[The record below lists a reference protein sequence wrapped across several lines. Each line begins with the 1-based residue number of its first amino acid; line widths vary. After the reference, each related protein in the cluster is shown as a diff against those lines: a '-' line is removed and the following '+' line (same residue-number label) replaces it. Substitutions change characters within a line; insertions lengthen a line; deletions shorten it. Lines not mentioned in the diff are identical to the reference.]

1 MKWTRRVEFTIRSRL
16 LPDSAPGDA
25 LLYSIFGDI
34 HGNLEALKN
43 VLDHCK
49 KEGVEK
55 YLCLGDI
62 VGYGANPD
70 ECCDIVREMGCPV
83 VAGNH
88 DWAVCGKLSI
98 EFFNTYAKQAV
109 YWTRDNIKDVNMQFL
124 RELPLVHEVNE
135 DITLVH
141 GSLNFPDLFDYIQT
155 SQDARLSLDKLRTRV
170 CFLGHSHVPVT
181 FFSGPMVSYSMSY
194 EINLKGFE
202 KALVNV
208 GSVGQPRD
216 ENPKACFAI
225 YDTENEVVKIT
236 RLEYDVEAT
245 GRKIL
250 DAGLP
255 EILAERLKFGR

>member
-1 MKWTRRVEFTIRSRL
+1 VKYAV
-16 LPDSAPGDA
+16 
-25 LLYSIFGDI
+25 FGDV
-34 HGNLEALKN
+34 HANLEALTA
-43 VLDHCK
+43 VLADCRAQ
-49 KEGVEK
+49 GAEK

-62 VGYGANPD
+62 VGYGANPK
-70 ECCDIVREMGCPV
+70 ECLDIVMDLRCPI

-98 EFFNTYAKQAV
+98 EFFNTYARHAV
-109 YWTRDNIKDVNMQFL
+109 TWTRDQLARKYIDTL
-124 RELPLVHEVNE
+124 ASWDLIIEVNT

-155 SQDARLSLDKLRTRV
+155 SQDARLSLDKLKTRV

-181 FFSGPMVSYSMSY
+181 FFSGPMVSYTMSY
-194 EINLKGFE
+194 DIDLNGFD

-216 ENPKACFAI
+216 ENPMSSYAI
-225 YDTENEVVKIT
+225 YDDATGKVTIRRVA
-236 RLEYDVEAT
+236 YDIEAA

-255 EILAERLKFGR
+255 DILAERLKYGR

>member
-1 MKWTRRVEFTIRSRL
+1 MRY
-16 LPDSAPGDA
+16 A
-25 LLYSIFGDI
+25 IFGDI
-34 HGNLEALKN
+34 HGNLEALEK
-43 VLDHCK
+43 VFAHCK
-49 KEGVEK
+49 EQGVDR

-70 ECCDIVREMGCPV
+70 QCCDLVREMGCPT

-109 YWTRDNIKDVNMQFL
+109 YWTRDTLKEVNMQFL
-124 RELPLVHEVNE
+124 RELPLVQEIDEN
-135 DITLVH
+135 ITLVH

-155 SQDARLSLDKLRTRV
+155 SQDARLSLEKLRTRV

-216 ENPKACFAI
+216 ENPKSCFAI
-225 YDTENEVVKIT
+225 YDSEKELVKIV
-236 RLEYDVEAT
+236 RIEYDIETA
-245 GRKIL
+245 GKKIL

>member
-1 MKWTRRVEFTIRSRL
+1 M
-16 LPDSAPGDA
+16 PA
-25 LLYSIFGDI
+25 LCLTTLGAAVRYAIFGDI
-34 HGNLEALKN
+34 HANLEALN
-43 VLDHCK
+43 SVLDYAK
-49 KEGVEK
+49 KQGAEK
-55 YLCLGDI
+55 FLCLGDI
-62 VGYGANPD
+62 VGYGANPQ
-70 ECCDIVREMGCPV
+70 ECCDMVRTMKIPV

-109 YWTRDNIKDVNMQFL
+109 YWTRDNLSEENMQFL
-124 RELPLVHEVNE
+124 KDLPLIQEVNE
-135 DITLVH
+135 EITLVH

-155 SQDARLSLDKLRTRV
+155 SQDARLSLEKLHTRV

-216 ENPKACFAI
+216 ENPKSSFAI
-225 YDTENEVVKIT
+225 YDSEKEQVKIH
-236 RLEYDVEAT
+236 RVEYDIETTA
-245 GRKIL
+245 RKIL

-255 EILAERLKFGR
+255 EILAERLKYGR

>member
-1 MKWTRRVEFTIRSRL
+1 MRY
-16 LPDSAPGDA
+16 A
-25 LLYSIFGDI
+25 IFGDI
-34 HGNLEALKN
+34 HGNLEALET
-43 VLDHCK
+43 VLSHCK
-49 KEGVEK
+49 KESVDR

-70 ECCDIVREMGCPV
+70 QCCDIVREMGCPT

-109 YWTRDNIKDVNMQFL
+109 YWTRDNIKEENMTFL
-124 RELPLVHEVNE
+124 RELPLVHEVND

-155 SQDARLSLDKLRTRV
+155 SQDARLSLEKLRTRV

-216 ENPKACFAI
+216 ENPKSCFAI
-225 YDTENEVVKIT
+225 YDSEKEMVKIT
-236 RLEYDVEAT
+236 RLEYDIEAT

>member
-1 MKWTRRVEFTIRSRL
+1 VRY
-16 LPDSAPGDA
+16 A
-25 LLYSIFGDI
+25 IFGDV
-34 HGNLEALKN
+34 HGNLEALN
-43 VLDHCK
+43 EVLKECEQ
-49 KEGVEK
+49 EGVDR

-62 VGYGANPD
+62 VGYGANPK
-70 ECCDIVREMGCPV
+70 ECLDIVRDLGCPV

-98 EFFNTYAKQAV
+98 EFFNAYARQAV
-109 YWTRDNIKDVNMQFL
+109 IWTQEVLGQKHIDQMNEWELVVQVND
-124 RELPLVHEVNE
+124 

-141 GSLNFPDLFDYIQT
+141 GSLNFPELFDYIQT
-155 SQDARLSLDKLRTRV
+155 SQDARMSLDRLKTRV

-181 FFSGPMVSYSMSY
+181 FFSGPIVSYTMSY
-194 EINLKGFE
+194 DIDLTGFE

-216 ENPKACFAI
+216 ENPHASYAI
-225 YDTENEVVKIT
+225 YDESDGRVQIRRVP
-236 RLEYDVEAT
+236 YDIEAA

-255 EILAERLKFGR
+255 EILAERLKYGR

>member
-1 MKWTRRVEFTIRSRL
+1 LRY
-16 LPDSAPGDA
+16 A
-25 LLYSIFGDI
+25 IFGDI
-34 HGNLEALKN
+34 HANLEALTA
-43 VLDHCK
+43 VMDFCK
-49 KEGVEK
+49 KQNIDR

-70 ECCDIVREMGCPV
+70 ECCDMVRKLGIPV

-109 YWTRDNIKDVNMQFL
+109 YWTREQLSEENMNFL
-124 RELPLVHEVNE
+124 RELPLVNEINE
-135 DITLVH
+135 DVTLVH

-155 SQDARLSLDKLRTRV
+155 SQDARLSLDKLKTRV

-202 KALVNV
+202 KVLCNV

-216 ENPKACFAI
+216 ENPKSSFAI
-225 YDTENEVVKIT
+225 YDSEKEQVKIH
-236 RLEYDVEAT
+236 RVEYDIEGA

-255 EILAERLKFGR
+255 EILAERLKYGR

>member
-1 MKWTRRVEFTIRSRL
+1 MRY
-16 LPDSAPGDA
+16 A
-25 LLYSIFGDI
+25 IFGDI
-34 HGNLEALKN
+34 HANLEALTA
-43 VLDHCK
+43 VLDFCK
-49 KEGVEK
+49 GQSIDR

-70 ECCDIVREMGCPV
+70 ECCSKVREMGIPV

-109 YWTRDNIKDVNMQFL
+109 YWTRDNLCDENMAFL
-124 RELPLVHEVNE
+124 RELPLIQEIDPEV
-135 DITLVH
+135 TLVH

-155 SQDARLSLDKLRTRV
+155 SQDARLSLEKLKTRV

-202 KALVNV
+202 KALCNV

-216 ENPKACFAI
+216 ENPKSSFAI
-225 YDTENEVVKIT
+225 YDSKQEMVRIHRV
-236 RLEYDVEAT
+236 EYDVEKA

>member
-1 MKWTRRVEFTIRSRL
+1 MRY
-16 LPDSAPGDA
+16 A
-25 LLYSIFGDI
+25 IFGDV
-34 HGNLEALKN
+34 HANLEALEA
-43 VLDHCK
+43 VLGECERLGIDR
-49 KEGVEK
+49 

-62 VGYGANPD
+62 VGYGANPK
-70 ECCDIVREMGCPV
+70 ECLERILDMGIPI

-98 EFFNTYAKQAV
+98 EFFNTYAKAAV
-109 YWTRDNIKDVNMQFL
+109 YWTRQQLDQEHMEALQSW
-124 RELPLVHEVNE
+124 RLVEEINE

-155 SQDARLSLDKLRTRV
+155 SQDARLSLEKLRTRV
-170 CFLGHSHVPVT
+170 CFLGHSHVPVS

-194 EINLKGFE
+194 EVDLNGFE

-216 ENPKACFAI
+216 ENPMSAFGVYDDQEQKVVIKRIPYDIEKAG
-225 YDTENEVVKIT
+225 K
-236 RLEYDVEAT
+236 
-245 GRKIL
+245 KIL

-255 EILAERLKFGR
+255 EILAERLKYGR